1 MANKML
7 DPKTLQRTR
16 WPLGVDGNGNV
27 NVAEETVD
35 GKTIFMA
42 IERVFYAKT
51 IIYLSNTTIKGI

>member
-1 MANKML
+1 M
-7 DPKTLQRTR
+7 R
-16 WPLGVDGNGNV
+16 VDGNGNV